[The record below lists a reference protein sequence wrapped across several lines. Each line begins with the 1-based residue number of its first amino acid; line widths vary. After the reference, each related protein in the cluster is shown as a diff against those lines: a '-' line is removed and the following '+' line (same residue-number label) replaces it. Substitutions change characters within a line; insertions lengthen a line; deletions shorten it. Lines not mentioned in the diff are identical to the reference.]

1 MEVTQAMQR
10 HWPKLLA
17 VLLALVF
24 TAILAREIPPMIRY
38 IKMERM

>member
-1 MEVTQAMQR
+1 MQR

-17 VLLALVF
+17 ILLALVF
-24 TAILAREIPPMIRY
+24 TAMFVRELPPMIRY

>member
-1 MEVTQAMQR
+1 MEVTEAMQR

-17 VLLALVF
+17 VLLALAF
-24 TAILAREIPPMIRY
+24 TAIFARELPAMVRY

>member
-1 MEVTQAMQR
+1 MKTSQLLQQ

-17 VLLALVF
+17 ALAGAAL
-24 TAILAREIPPMIRY
+24 TAVIAREIPPMIRY